1 MFVAFL
7 AVLADI
13 PHGEFSKDGSFL
25 DVYIFSTDP
34 NGRPIERP
42 FGSVRCVDRQAS
54 YLREQEYFTYQVNGL
69 DWIFADALIRRSAR
83 NL

>member
-1 MFVAFL
+1 MFLVGHSVSISAILSQSGMFLTFL

-13 PHGEFSKDGSFL
+13 PPGELSEDGSFL

-42 FGSVRCVDRQAS
+42 FGSVRFVDRQAS
-54 YLREQEYFTYQVNGL
+54 YLR
-69 DWIFADALIRRSAR
+69 D
-83 NL
+83 